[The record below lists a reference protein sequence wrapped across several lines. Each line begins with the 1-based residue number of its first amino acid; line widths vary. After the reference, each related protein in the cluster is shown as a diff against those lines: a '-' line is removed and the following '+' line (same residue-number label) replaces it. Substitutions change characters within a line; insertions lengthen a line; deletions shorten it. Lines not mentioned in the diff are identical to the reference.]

1 MNSHGHDER
10 LSAFYDGELPAV
22 ERAEVE
28 RLLSERPEMRAEL
41 AGMADLSQRLTE
53 LADEGIDF
61 DLRAGVM
68 EAIRARAGREKRDE
82 RREPEEADC
91 NGQGTPVIEA
101 ATAAP
106 LSSSLSPVGRGEL
119 NGTAGHSPSAMS
131 HPPRPNDHGPRTT
144 DASSAQP
151 VTRRRWMPFVLM
163 TCSLALL
170 VAAILPLTMNPDHD
184 IVAIHE
190 PTDAPFPGAPEMVT
204 AKAGPASA
212 DGAFVNLDGV
222 AENSPA
228 LAMQSAVPSGS
239 MGGSGAESNGPS
251 ALLQSIAQ
259 KRRLNPGELITQ
271 LVEVGGQAMLAE
283 YQVVDV
289 RRSFSQVEV
298 LLRDKGIVPL
308 EGGDERAESARAESD
323 LNPTNVRVIV
333 IDAEPNPLN
342 EALDQF
348 VASPENQEV
357 MVTSLDSTSL
367 LQEAQEFDDSKD
379 ALAKAAE
386 MPLSPAPAAAPGAA
400 AADTPADLPPRP
412 EARASK
418 MAPRSLTPDKKVV
431 GGPSSPSMKF
441 ESPAPPS
448 EITNDLVPKNSAA
461 KGQLDSAAP
470 PTVMGNSVVISN
482 AAEVYPALEVAA
494 RNSYNSRQNTM
505 NQGNR
510 RSGSRAGVQDLVQQ
524 PASSV
529 DVFSQ
534 NDQKFNQTPDLQYSQ
549 RSTNRMRQLAILILR
564 PKPLSEPEQKS
575 P

>member
-28 RLLSERPEMRAEL
+28 RLLSEHPELQAEL
-41 AGMADLSQRLTE
+41 AGMTDLSQRLTE
-53 LADEGIDF
+53 LADDGIDF

-91 NGQGTPVIEA
+91 NCQGTPDIEA
-101 ATAAP
+101 ATAAT

-119 NGTAGHSPSAMS
+119 NGTSGHSPSAMS

-151 VTRRRWMPFVLM
+151 ITRRRWMPFVLM

-190 PTDAPFPGAPEMVT
+190 PTDAPFPGTPEMVT

-222 AENSPA
+222 AENTPA

-298 LLRDKGIVPL
+298 LLRNKGIVPL
-308 EGGDERAESARAESD
+308 EGGDERAESTHAESD
-323 LNPTNVRVIV
+323 LNPENVRVIV

-386 MPLSPAPAAAPGAA
+386 MPLPPAPAAAPGAA
-400 AADTPADLPPRP
+400 AVDARADLPDRP
-412 EARASK
+412 EVRASK
-418 MAPRSLTPDKKVV
+418 MAPRSLTPDKNVA
-431 GGPSSPSMKF
+431 GGPSPPMKL
-441 ESPAPPS
+441 ESPAIPS
-448 EITNDLVPKNSAA
+448 EVTNDLVLKNSAA

-470 PTVMGNSVVISN
+470 PTLMGNSVVISN

-524 PASSV
+524 PASPV

-534 NDQKFNQTPDLQYSQ
+534 NDLNTSPAPDLQYSQ
-549 RSTNRMRQLAILILR
+549 RSTSRMRQLAILVLR
-564 PKPLSEPEQKS
+564 PKPLSEPGQKT

>member
-1 MNSHGHDER
+1 
-10 LSAFYDGELPAV
+10 
-22 ERAEVE
+22 
-28 RLLSERPEMRAEL
+28 
-41 AGMADLSQRLTE
+41 
-53 LADEGIDF
+53 
-61 DLRAGVM
+61 
-68 EAIRARAGREKRDE
+68 
-82 RREPEEADC
+82 
-91 NGQGTPVIEA
+91 
-101 ATAAP
+101 
-106 LSSSLSPVGRGEL
+106 
-119 NGTAGHSPSAMS
+119 
-131 HPPRPNDHGPRTT
+131 
-144 DASSAQP
+144 
-151 VTRRRWMPFVLM
+151 MPFVLM

-170 VAAILPLTMNPDHD
+170 VAAILPLTMSPDSD
-184 IVAIHE
+184 IIALNE
-190 PTDAPFPGAPEMVT
+190 PTDAPFPSTAGMVA

-212 DGAFVNLDGV
+212 DGAFVSLNGV

-239 MGGSGAESNGPS
+239 MGGSGNEPDGPS

-298 LLRDKGIVPL
+298 LLRNKGIVPL
-308 EGGDERAESARAESD
+308 EGGDERAETADAKSK
-323 LNPTNVRVIV
+323 LNPENVRVIV

-357 MVTSLDSTSL
+357 MVTSLDSATL

-379 ALAKAAE
+379 ALAKAGE
-386 MPLSPAPAAAPGAA
+386 MPLPPAPAAAPGAA
-400 AADTPADLPPRP
+400 ASDAPADSPLRP

-418 MAPRSLTPDKKVV
+418 MAPRSSTPDKKVA
-431 GGPSSPSMKF
+431 GGPSPPMKL
-441 ESPAPPS
+441 ESPAIPPKA
-448 EITNDLVPKNSAA
+448 TNDFAPKGSVA
-461 KGQLDSAAP
+461 KEQPDIDSAVP

-505 NQGNR
+505 NQGIR
-510 RSGSRAGVQDLVQQ
+510 RSGSRAAVQDLVQQ
-524 PASSV
+524 PASPV

-534 NDQKFNQTPDLQYSQ
+534 NDQKFNQAPDLQYSQ
-549 RSTNRMRQLAILILR
+549 RSTNRMRQLAILVLR
-564 PKPLSEPEQKS
+564 PKSLSEPGQKT